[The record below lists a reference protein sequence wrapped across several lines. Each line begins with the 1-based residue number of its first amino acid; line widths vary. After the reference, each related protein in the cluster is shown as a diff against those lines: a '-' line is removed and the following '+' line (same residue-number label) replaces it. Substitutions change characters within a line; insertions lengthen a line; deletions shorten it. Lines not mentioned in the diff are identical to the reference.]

1 MRGNIL
7 TISKGVILMEY
18 GVIAIKAK
26 SDKASLKTLMY
37 QTAQITT
44 RATKANIQI
53 VDCIVTFG
61 SARDVLR
68 EVKQIDA
75 KKHFD
80 SLLIYAPSQLC
91 KNQEEY
97 TALEQTLAKDFKI
110 GIRSYRGN

>member
-91 KNQEEY
+91 KNMEEY
-97 TALEQTLAKDFKI
+97 TVLEQTLAKDFKI